1 MYYDK
6 EKHFKNAFVIGSG
19 ILNFLRIKTGAYE
32 IMHLFSLVVFT
43 LLQFCYSIPQ
53 GHSSL

>member
-19 ILNFLRIKTGAYE
+19 ILNFFKNKNRCI
-32 IMHLFSLVVFT
+32 
-43 LLQFCYSIPQ
+43 
-53 GHSSL
+53 